1 MLRLRHFNIVVAYKA
16 ENMRKNQL
24 CLANIAAVIGKCV
37 CQYSGLLPKYSFVP
51 KYKNPKY
58 KFPFARILQSTK
70 PPVPGICTRTKT
82 VHKSKFQQRTGLQE
96 EAGEQGH
103 VPLILILLVSGL
115 RRAVHHFCNCCV
127 TGSSCFSTECRSAWS
142 MAYLRLR
149 RLRGF
154 TVESRP
160 LYLCRLSFPPC
171 HASTSPSPITRLR
184 T

>member
-1 MLRLRHFNIVVAYKA
+1 MSASTAGCCPSTVLYL
-16 ENMRKNQL
+16 
-24 CLANIAAVIGKCV
+24 
-37 CQYSGLLPKYSFVP
+37 
-51 KYKNPKY
+51 
-58 KFPFARILQSTK
+58 STK
-70 PPVPGICTRTKT
+70 IPSTNFHLRGF
-82 VHKSKFQQRTGLQE
+82 SKVKNHPFQEFALGPKQYIRANSSKGQVCRE
-96 EAGEQGH
+96 EAGEQDH

-127 TGSSCFSTECRSAWS
+127 TGSSCFSTECRSALS